1 LAKVPT
7 TWPDT
12 AAFDKAVQLG
22 AFPSHGR
29 LKEAVVEKRGGLMR
43 RMEGAN
49 AVAYVLD
56 SPRGAAVLRCFKK
69 KPTPALHRRY
79 EALEKW
85 AARADAARSPVLAD
99 AVWVD
104 EAVHIDGRWW
114 PAVVM
119 EHVAGESL
127 RAHLAS
133 RLGHTEELNL
143 LAGRW
148 RSVLG
153 RLDRDEVAHGDL
165 QHDNIRIANGG
176 RMRLIDLD
184 AVWMA
189 ELSAEPPQE
198 FGHPHFQH
206 PERLRAGRWD
216 RAVDHFSGLVIHLSI
231 LALAVDPGLWDDFHN
246 EDNLL
251 FTATDFEHPMASPL
265 WFRLAAS
272 RSVPVR
278 RLTALL
284 DGACRGSMSQV
295 PPPRALDDPEQQP
308 GRSRTLPVPSSA
320 PRSPAAPVTPAPGQ
334 TPVVLVPPVVAEPSS
349 APAAA
354 SVSPSAPTVADR
366 PLAPASG
373 APPPVPAYASG
384 ASLPSAR
391 RPGTVRKILI
401 GAAAALLL
409 LLIALVLGAAL

>member
-1 LAKVPT
+1 
-7 TWPDT
+7 
-12 AAFDKAVQLG
+12 
-22 AFPSHGR
+22 
-29 LKEAVVEKRGGLMR
+29 M
-43 RMEGAN
+43 
-49 AVAYVLD
+49 LD
-56 SPRGAAVLRCFKK
+56 SPRGATVLRCFKN
-69 KPTPALHRRY
+69 KPTSALHRRY
-79 EALEKW
+79 ETLEKW

-104 EAVHIDGRWW
+104 DAVHIDGRWW

-165 QHDNIRIANGG
+165 QHDNIRIAHGG

-206 PERLRAGRWD
+206 PERLRSGRWD

-231 LALAVDPGLWDDFHN
+231 LALAVDPGLWEDFHN

-295 PPPRALDDPEQQP
+295 PPPHALDDPEQQP

-320 PRSPAAPVTPAPGQ
+320 PRSPAAPIIPAPGQ
-334 TPVVLVPPVVAEPSS
+334 TPAVPTSPVVAEPSS

-366 PLAPASG
+366 PLAPAPG
-373 APPPVPAYASG
+373 APPQVPAYASG
-384 ASLPSAR
+384 AWLPSAR
-391 RPGTVRKILI
+391 RPRPVRKVLI
-401 GAAAALLL
+401 GVAVALLL
-409 LLIALVLGAAL
+409 LLIALVLGGAL